1 MIRFLLALIT
11 CSGLLVGFALY
22 QRHLWR
28 VEEQRRR
35 SLMRMAVTITVDTQA
50 FTDAVRS
57 MGIAVQQAMDAMVLF
72 GNAIPLSLTGYRPDA
87 WLSEDAQVVRWD
99 DIDAEDRLD
108 AIDDLLA

>member
-11 CSGLLVGFALY
+11 CSGLLVAYAVY

-28 VEEQRRR
+28 AEESRRR
-35 SLMRMAVTITVDTQA
+35 ITHTYEAVLTIDTQA